1 MPMVEKELSIFRKY
15 RVSFFAV
22 IFLTTALLTISSRIN
37 NVEKLA
43 FVDWLFLEITAPFQ
57 KAITFSTDAIGDL
70 IDSYVFLVNIKREN
84 TALRKMIAQ
93 LREENSLLREKA
105 ITSERLRELLRFSK
119 KIPRPMLPAQII
131 GTDPSSWFRTIII
144 DKGTKHGVQRGMA
157 VVSPEGVVG
166 YVLQISPHCAKVLLI
181 TDFNSSVDV
190 LIQRS
195 RAKGVAEG
203 NGENRC
209 RLKYATRKEDIQPGD
224 RVVTSGMGGRYPKG
238 LVIGK
243 ISKVDKKSYGLFQKA
258 EIVPSVNF
266 AKLEEV
272 FVITESHPS
281 EIP

>member
-1 MPMVEKELSIFRKY
+1 
-15 RVSFFAV
+15 
-22 IFLTTALLTISSRIN
+22 
-37 NVEKLA
+37 
-43 FVDWLFLEITAPFQ
+43 
-57 KAITFSTDAIGDL
+57 
-70 IDSYVFLVNIKREN
+70 
-84 TALRKMIAQ
+84 
-93 LREENSLLREKA
+93 
-105 ITSERLRELLRFSK
+105 
-119 KIPRPMLPAQII
+119 MLPAQII

-157 VVSPEGVVG
+157 VVAPEGVVG

-195 RAKGVAEG
+195 RGKGVAEG

-224 RVVTSGMGGRYPKG
+224 MVVTSGMGGRYPKG

-272 FVITESHPS
+272 FVITESHPL